1 MNTRD
6 YEDEGSLARSSKHQ
20 LILVGA
26 GAAVLAILLGTIDTA
41 VLSGLKT
48 AISVSDMIIPIRLT
62 ALLTVGVVLLVIG
75 AVASFASALR
85 RGATVQIAAEGPEQG
100 REAVVAEE
108 VDVFN
113 VRSTA
118 AKRVA

>member
-20 LILVGA
+20 LMLAGVGA
-26 GAAVLAILLGTIDTA
+26 LTLAILLGTIDTA
-41 VLSGLKT
+41 VLSGLKS
-48 AISVSDMIIPIRLT
+48 ASSVSDMIIPMRVA

-75 AVASFASALR
+75 AVASFAGALR
-85 RGATVQIAAEGPEQG
+85 RGATVQVAADGLEQVG
-100 REAVVAEE
+100 EPVIAEE
-108 VDVFN
+108 IDVFN

-118 AKRVA
+118 A

>member
-20 LILVGA
+20 LILAGA
-26 GAAVLAILLGTIDTA
+26 GAVMLAILLGTIDTA
-41 VLSGLKT
+41 VLSGLKS
-48 AISVSDMIIPIRLT
+48 ASSVSDMIIPIRL
-62 ALLTVGVVLLVIG
+62 ASLLTVGVVLLVIG

-85 RGATVQIAAEGPEQG
+85 RGATVQIAEEGPEQVG
-100 REAVVAEE
+100 EAVVAEE
-108 VDVFN
+108 IDVFN

-118 AKRVA
+118 A